1 MFDQLVLSATM
12 RKRSGRWLYFTGTAA
27 AWMMALTT
35 TIIGGIFAYDA
46 RLSGSMK
53 DLIICVVPPPAVS
66 PPPGGRRN
74 DAKPTPKEGF
84 VSAAKPPD
92 GIKPVSEKPP
102 VIPTVTGDYIGDH
115 NGVPGGDPNGRP
127 DGVVNGLP
135 VDLTDG
141 NKSIGPPPPPLNT
154 KRAET
159 APPSKAQSIVR
170 KVSTVLQGS
179 ATRRVQPVYPILA
192 RNARVSGQVVV
203 EVTID
208 EEGNVIGARALSG
221 HALLKQVSLDAA
233 FGWKWRP
240 TLLNGVPVKVIGTIT
255 FNFQL

>member
-1 MFDQLVLSATM
+1 MFDQLVLSATT

-46 RLSGSMK
+46 RLSSSMK
-53 DLIICVVPPPAVS
+53 DLVLLAPLPPPLLGTKSSSEPKSNDPAGSYVSAKNPPKELPAPSSKPPDLSRVLDFTGGEHTGGPGGVPDGVPDGVPHGVKYGIPDAIAVAPPPPA
-66 PPPGGRRN
+66 
-74 DAKPTPKEGF
+74 
-84 VSAAKPPD
+84 
-92 GIKPVSEKPP
+92 
-102 VIPTVTGDYIGDH
+102 
-115 NGVPGGDPNGRP
+115 
-127 DGVVNGLP
+127 
-135 VDLTDG
+135 
-141 NKSIGPPPPPLNT
+141 
-154 KRAET
+154 AET
-159 APPSKAQSIVR
+159 RKTEPDPPQKTQTIVR

-179 ATRRVQPVYPILA
+179 ATRRVHPVYPILA

-208 EEGNVIGARALSG
+208 EDGNVIGARALSG

-233 FGWKWRP
+233 YGWRWRP